1 MEDFIC
7 DGVVIVLLIR
17 HLYELLLQ
25 LPEAF
30 IDDFR
35 RQGISLLD
43 HCGDIGLQGFQEIV
57 LLTEHLIDSLNNHF
71 LQVLFIDRPGMADV
85 TGGLQPA
92 AASPDDGFA
101 ATVVPVN
108 SPEEYAAF
116 TAENHPGKT
125 VTAEAAGPFTIQS
138 NSLPDLIKDRGRR
151 PSR

>member
-1 MEDFIC
+1 
-7 DGVVIVLLIR
+7 
-17 HLYELLLQ
+17 LQ

-35 RQGISLLD
+35 RQGISLFD
-43 HCGDIGLQGFQEIV
+43 PCGNVGLQGFQKVV
-57 LLTEHLIDSLNNHF
+57 LFTEHLIDSLNNHF
-71 LQVLFIDRPGMADV
+71 LQEIFVDRPGVADV
-85 TGGLQPA
+85 ASGLQPA

-108 SPEEYAAF
+108 SPEEYTAF

-125 VTAEAAGPFTIQS
+125 VIAEAAAPFTIQS
-138 NSLPDLIKDRGRR
+138 NSLPGLIKDRGRR